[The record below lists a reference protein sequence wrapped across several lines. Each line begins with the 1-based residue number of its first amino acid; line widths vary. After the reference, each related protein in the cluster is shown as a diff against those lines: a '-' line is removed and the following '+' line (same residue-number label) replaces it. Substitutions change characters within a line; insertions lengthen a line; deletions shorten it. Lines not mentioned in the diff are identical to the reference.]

1 MYINLAVVYSSWYNF
16 WLFRW
21 IVNLLK
27 IVSISMDYELLFLIT
42 TKLLI

>member
-1 MYINLAVVYSSWYNF
+1 MN
-16 WLFRW
+16 FRW

-27 IVSISMDYELLFLIT
+27 IVSISMVYELLFLIT